1 MNKEKEYIT
10 IKTMIKIY
18 CKSEHKTKVG
28 LCEECTELLN
38 YCNLRIEKCP
48 YKPEDK
54 PFCSTCPIHCYKPD
68 MRERIVKVMRSVRIK
83 MLFRHPIMSI
93 SHMSKTLKER
103 RKRKKHGRKKTKNN
117 SD

>member
-1 MNKEKEYIT
+1 MRKEKELET
-10 IKTMIKIY
+10 IKTMIQMY
-18 CKSEHKTKVG
+18 CKSAHKKKVG

-54 PFCSTCPIHCYKPD
+54 PFCSTCPIHCYRTD
-68 MRERIVKVMRSVRIK
+68 MREKIIKVMRSVRVR

-93 SHMSKTLKER
+93 SHMTKTLKEI
-103 RKRKKHGRKKTKNN
+103 RKRKTNGRKKT
-117 SD
+117 